1 MHCAASTV
9 KAASVTLCIWSIV
22 KPAPLVIVSALQPAQ
37 KSADTAMYVEC
48 TPCFATRRILSRA
61 PGHGLARM
69 QTRERT
75 KQLRVMTLPRAAWFS
90 NVAAPGSCACD
101 MGVLGGPLSLQ
112 QGPKCGS
119 SAHMCSRMCLD
130 LPGALLQSWR
140 GCSRM
145 HARTAHCAVQ
155 RGAPPTEISRQLFNF
170 SLQELDCFSDSQVA
184 VSPKCC
190 SSTATQQQAG
200 NNTLQMFLN
209 SAHMPTTSSHV
220 LLVVHPVT
228 ISVGA
233 HMVATCVL
241 QECSLLTA
249 AD

>member
-1 MHCAASTV
+1 
-9 KAASVTLCIWSIV
+9 
-22 KPAPLVIVSALQPAQ
+22 
-37 KSADTAMYVEC
+37 MYVEC

-140 GCSRM
+140 GYSRM

-170 SLQELDCFSDSQVA
+170 SLQELDCFSDSQV
-184 VSPKCC
+184 C
-190 SSTATQQQAG
+190 SGQSK
-200 NNTLQMFLN
+200 
-209 SAHMPTTSSHV
+209 V
-220 LLVVHPVT
+220 LLKYCYSAASRQQHA
-228 ISVGA
+228 SD
-233 HMVATCVL
+233 VL
-241 QECSLLTA
+241 EQCSHADNIQPCAARCASCSHQCRCPHGGYMCRSGVLTA
-249 AD
+249 HCS